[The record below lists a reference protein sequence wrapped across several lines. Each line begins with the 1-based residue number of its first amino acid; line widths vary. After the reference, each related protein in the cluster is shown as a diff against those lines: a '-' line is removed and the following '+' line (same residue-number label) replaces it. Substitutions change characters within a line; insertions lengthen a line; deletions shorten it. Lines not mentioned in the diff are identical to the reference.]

1 MRWIML
7 LLAVAGFALAFTTK
21 SPGLLG
27 FGLLVGVACSLGFCL
42 ALAAARISANAQP
55 ESMLIVDPEVSSLRA
70 RTQKLRQIQSGVRT
84 AGSPANQAT
93 NDDRPRSSF

>member
-7 LLAVAGFALAFTTK
+7 LLAVAGFVLAFTTK
-21 SPGLLG
+21 SPALLG
-27 FGLLVGVACSLGFCL
+27 FGLLVGLVCTLGFCL

-70 RTQKLRQIQSGVRT
+70 RTQKLKQIQSDVRT
-84 AGSPANQAT
+84 TARSAANAT
-93 NDDRPRSSF
+93 NDERPSSAS

>member
-7 LLAVAGFALAFTTK
+7 LLAIAGFALVFTTK
-21 SPGLLG
+21 SPALLG
-27 FGLLVGVACSLGFCL
+27 FGLLVGLVCSLGFCL

-70 RTQKLRQIQSGVRT
+70 RTQKLKQIQSDVRAT
-84 AGSPANQAT
+84 GRADNAT
-93 NDDRPRSSF
+93 NDERSSSAS

>member
-7 LLAVAGFALAFTTK
+7 LLAIAGFALAFTTK
-21 SPGLLG
+21 SPALLG
-27 FGLLVGVACSLGFCL
+27 FGLLVGLFCSLGFCL

-70 RTQKLRQIQSGVRT
+70 RTQKLKQIQSDVRAT
-84 AGSPANQAT
+84 GRTTDRAT
-93 NDDRPRSSF
+93 NEERSDTAS